1 MELALPVIGFILQS
15 RFLSQELHLVLE
27 STKLPFL
34 DMVKDDCNLV
44 SFIAHVKYSTEL
56 YFITELVTQEQ
67 LYNWKI
73 NNATTDQIM
82 HLL

>member
-1 MELALPVIGFILQS
+1 
-15 RFLSQELHLVLE
+15 
-27 STKLPFL
+27 
-34 DMVKDDCNLV
+34 MVKDDCNLV